1 MKIAILGTEN
11 SHAHAFATLIKNE
24 EKYKDIEIVGVYGYD
39 DAANQRLLDAGLV
52 TRIGKTYDEFL
63 DEVDA
68 ILVTA
73 RHGDHHYE
81 YALPYIKKGIHAF
94 IDKPFCVDLDKA
106 NELVE
111 VAKKSGSLLSGG
123 SSLKFLD
130 DVKPLRRYFQQYS
143 NDGKITGG
151 CVAAPVSMVNDYGG
165 FYFYSQHLVEI
176 MLTIFGTDV
185 KKVYAKCDNL
195 EKNQISCIFDYGDFD
210 VTAQFYDSYYYSA
223 SVYSKDGA
231 KEMSTCN
238 CTYCYENELDECF
251 DMVKSGEMPESF
263 ERLLLPLKI
272 LHAVE
277 ESYLSKK
284 EVEIK

>member
-11 SHAHAFATLIKNE
+11 SHAHAFADLIKNKD
-24 EKYKDIEIVGVYGYD
+24 KYKDIEIVGVYGND

-52 TRIGKTYDEFL
+52 TYVAKNYDEFL
-63 DEVDA
+63 GKVDA

-81 YALPYIKKGIHAF
+81 HALPYIKAGVHAF
-94 IDKPFCVDLDKA
+94 IDKPMTIDLKKA
-106 NELVE
+106 EELISA
-111 VAKKSGSLLSGG
+111 AKESGSLITGG

-130 DVKPLRRYFQQYS
+130 DVKPLKRYADIAKEADKF
-143 NDGKITGG
+143 IGG
-151 CVAAPVSMVNDYGG
+151 TVGAPVSVVNDFGG

-185 KKVYAKCDNL
+185 KKVYAKCNDKT
-195 EKNQISCIFDYGDFD
+195 KNDISCIFDYGNFS
-210 VTAQFYDSYYYSA
+210 VTAHFYDSYYYTA
-223 SVYSKDGA
+223 SVYTKDGA
-231 KEMSTCN
+231 QSMCTIN
-238 CTYCYENELDECF
+238 FTYCYEMELDECF
-251 DMVKSGEMPESF
+251 NMIREKKMPETF

-277 ESYLSKK
+277 ESYLSEK